1 MDPANNEYVIKVK
14 DVLYVIL
21 KKLWLMIIVG
31 LVAGAGLF
39 YINYS
44 KVETVKSSN
53 ILDITKKLNAGESDA
68 KYQIRV
74 QQVERARVLVE
85 MIDNAEIQINQDQEY
100 IDNAIY
106 MNIDPDNVYIS
117 TVQVILTV
125 ENNKSTGIDKALLD
139 AYDREI
145 RLGDYLDDYAS
156 SIGVKPDYVREL
168 ISFSTVAP
176 NYTSVLSSDNSTDT
190 TGSLY
195 IYIFGPS
202 REFVDETTEVV
213 IAKIFNCCDE
223 YSKSIVPHS
232 ISIAGIQNISRSDYG
247 IRDVQMNRTSHIH
260 NLQDQIASY
269 NTSLD
274 TIAKELELSDKT
286 ALINYLRTHDPVVIE
301 GIPTEYSETVTS
313 KKGKIVPNL
322 MWLGIGFGAGAL
334 LIAIFVAIGYVFGKK
349 ILTQAQFF
357 GLFLRIKR
365 IGVMKPLGKR
375 SKFIR
380 FIDVKTEDDTKVN
393 AEKCNGLISANYS
406 NLTKDLN
413 KVLITGTGDTKAM
426 GDAVKALG
434 LKGDFKPDIFNNP
447 EVLKAV
453 PDYDGI
459 VLIEQ
464 RKKSL
469 KPVVENEINLLS
481 NGGTKIIGAIII

>member
-44 KVETVKSSN
+44 KVETVKSN
-53 ILDITKKLNAGESDA
+53 NVLDITKKLNAGESDVN
-68 KYQIRV
+68 YQLRAQKID
-74 QQVERARVLVE
+74 RARVLVD
-85 MIDNAEIQINQDQEY
+85 MIDITSVQIEKGKTY
-100 IDNAIY
+100 IDESLY
-106 MNIDPDNVYIS
+106 MQIDPDNDYSTNIQIS
-117 TVQVILTV
+117 LTL
-125 ENNKSTGIDKALLD
+125 ENSISNGIDAALLS
-139 AYDREI
+139 AYERDI
-145 RLGDYLDDYAS
+145 RNGDYLNDYS
-156 SIGVKPDYVREL
+156 ESIGTKPDYVREL
-168 ISFSTVAP
+168 FSISTTVA
-176 NYTSVLSSDNSTDT
+176 NNTLISTDNNVSR
-190 TGSLY
+190 TGSIY
-195 IYIFGPS
+195 IYVHGPN
-202 REFVDETTEVV
+202 REIVDGIVEQILNEVNV
-213 IAKIFNCCDE
+213 VHDE
-223 YSKSIVPHS
+223 LTVNIVAHS
-232 ISIAGIQNISRSDYG
+232 IDIVGMQNNVRAENTVRDQQNNRIANIH
-247 IRDVQMNRTSHIH
+247 T
-260 NLQDQIASY
+260 LQDQIASY

-274 TIAKELELSDKT
+274 GIAKDLELADKSV
-286 ALINYLRTHDPVVIE
+286 LISYIKSHEPVELE
-301 GIPTEYSETVTS
+301 GIPTEYSETVTTN
-313 KKGKIVPNL
+313 KAKIVPNL

-334 LIAIFVAIGYVFGKK
+334 LIAVFVAIGYVFGKK

-380 FIDVKTEDDTKVN
+380 FVDVKTEDDTKVSV
-393 AEKCNGLISANYS
+393 EKCNGLISANYS